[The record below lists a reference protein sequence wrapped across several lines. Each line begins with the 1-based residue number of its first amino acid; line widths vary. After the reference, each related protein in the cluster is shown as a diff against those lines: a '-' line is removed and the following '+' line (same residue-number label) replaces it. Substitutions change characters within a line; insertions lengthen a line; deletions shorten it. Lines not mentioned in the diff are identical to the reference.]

1 VALQADEA
9 SARGRRP
16 RTGQLGLADARLAFE
31 QQRLL
36 ERDRQVQDRRYLA
49 AGEISLAGE
58 RGGDGA

>member
-9 SARGRRP
+9 SARGGRP
-16 RTGQLGLADARLAFE
+16 RAGQLGLADARLAFE

-36 ERDRQVQDRRYLA
+36 EGDRQVQDRRDLA
-49 AGEISLAGE
+49 AGEIPLAGE